1 MGAKGLNRQMFR
13 EMKAICGCN
22 RLRKT
27 ETKIIL
33 NEDSQRDA
41 QRAKHS
47 NHAFAFGNI
56 DSDCVHTSSCIQ
68 IATAIRVFHCR
79 FDLFAD
85 ANAQARRRLCL
96 HKANAVNYSL
106 GNEMSL
112 SVTGCYRHE
121 ANI

>member
-1 MGAKGLNRQMFR
+1 MFR

-22 RLRKT
+22 RLRNT

-68 IATAIRVFHCR
+68 IATAIPAFPLADSICLLTRTHRLGGGR
-79 FDLFAD
+79 FY
-85 ANAQARRRLCL
+85 L
-96 HKANAVNYSL
+96 HKAKAVNYSL
-106 GNEMSL
+106 GNEMAQ
-112 SVTGCYRHE
+112 SVTDCYRYE

>member
-1 MGAKGLNRQMFR
+1 MFR

-22 RLRKT
+22 RLRNT

-33 NEDSQRDA
+33 NEDNQRDA

-68 IATAIRVFHCR
+68 IATAIPVFSI
-79 FDLFAD
+79 
-85 ANAQARRRLCL
+85 ANSICLLTRTPRLGGGSTCTKRTL
-96 HKANAVNYSL
+96 
-106 GNEMSL
+106 
-112 SVTGCYRHE
+112 
-121 ANI
+121 

>member
-1 MGAKGLNRQMFR
+1 MFR

-22 RLRKT
+22 RLRNT

-56 DSDCVHTSSCIQ
+56 DSDCVYTTRSCIQ
-68 IATAIRVFHCR
+68 IATAIPAFPI
-79 FDLFAD
+79 AD
-85 ANAQARRRLCL
+85 SICLLTRTHRLGGGSACTKRTL
-96 HKANAVNYSL
+96 
-106 GNEMSL
+106 
-112 SVTGCYRHE
+112 
-121 ANI
+121 

>member
-1 MGAKGLNRQMFR
+1 MEGKRVKSQMFR

-22 RLRKT
+22 RLRNT

-68 IATAIRVFHCR
+68 IATAIPAFPI
-79 FDLFAD
+79 AD
-85 ANAQARRRLCL
+85 SICLLTRTHRLGGGSTCTKRTL
-96 HKANAVNYSL
+96 
-106 GNEMSL
+106 
-112 SVTGCYRHE
+112 
-121 ANI
+121 